1 MFLTGLQLVCP
12 GCCPE
17 KFFSRTVA
25 WRAKE
30 TVLARKG
37 GDSGQKNETIFFGG
51 ARSRQKKI
59 IIIYFAL
66 ISYKNMEAWA
76 LCVLWALPWGLLPP
90 VRALGG
96 GADAQGL
103 DQSLLPNCLEGSPC
117 PDAALEGRDNRRRS
131 CADSQARAG
140 SQEGSILWKGETS
153 PRSFPWLREAKA
165 GVTQMTKLRPV
176 L

>member
-1 MFLTGLQLVCP
+1 MKP
-12 GCCPE
+12 
-17 KFFSRTVA
+17 FF
-25 WRAKE
+25 E
-30 TVLARKG
+30 G
-37 GDSGQKNETIFFGG
+37 E
-51 ARSRQKKI
+51 RSRQKKK

-66 ISYKNMEAWA
+66 ISYKDMEAWTV
-76 LCVLWALPWGLLPP
+76 CVLWVLPWGLLPS

-96 GADAQGL
+96 GADLRGL
-103 DQSLLPNCLEGSPC
+103 SLSLLPRCLEGSPC

-165 GVTQMTKLRPV
+165 GVTQMAELRPV
-176 L
+176 PRPAGPL

>member
-37 GDSGQKNETIFFGG
+37 GDSGQKNETIFLEEQGVG
-51 ARSRQKKI
+51 KKKI

-90 VRALGG
+90 VRALGWGQTHRAWTRAFSPTAWRVALALTQPSRAETIAG
-96 GADAQGL
+96 GPAQIPRPGL
-103 DQSLLPNCLEGSPC
+103 GHRKEAFSGKGKRLPDHSLGFERP
-117 PDAALEGRDNRRRS
+117 
-131 CADSQARAG
+131 
-140 SQEGSILWKGETS
+140 
-153 PRSFPWLREAKA
+153 
-165 GVTQMTKLRPV
+165 KLV
-176 L
+176 